1 MARLTLNRHAM
12 AHQMQTNEQAFREKI
27 RIVQSRDATFRKNKG
42 KKSKISLPQF
52 SFQSK
57 QEDEMD

>member
-12 AHQMQTNEQAFREKI
+12 AHQIQTNEQAFREKI
-27 RIVQSRDATFRKNKG
+27 RIVQSRDATFRKNNG
-42 KKSKISLPQF
+42 KASKMTLPKF

-57 QEDEMD
+57 QLEDD